1 MHLEKAAKLQVREE
15 EVAIVEKA
23 KIVMVEEEKGGEAE
37 TEVLLE
43 NRQEIEENQED
54 NKQIKITPDNLHDF
68 LIISDDSKI
77 IQQTHK

>member
-23 KIVMVEEEKGGEAE
+23 KIVMVEEEKEGEAE

-54 NKQIKITPDNLHDF
+54 NNILIDNL
-68 LIISDDSKI
+68 
-77 IQQTHK
+77 